1 MNVLGLISGGKDSIQ
16 NLCYCHKN
24 GHTIIALAHLI
35 PYEYQNETDS
45 FMYQSAGFELV
56 PSIARCMEKPLIQ
69 HEIKRKAIKLDLAY
83 TYDPNDE
90 VEDLFELIHKAK
102 TQFPSI
108 NAVSCGAIKSTYQKK
123 RLEHVCERLNL
134 DILTYLWDRDEKEI
148 LQGMINDG
156 VEAILVKIASY
167 GLKKEH
173 VGKSIKEMYE
183 YLKMINEKYGL
194 NICGEGGEYETATLD
209 CPLFKHKIIIEDY
222 EIIQHTD
229 DLVSPVFLFKPLKW
243 KLEKK

>member
-1 MNVLGLISGGKDSIQ
+1 
-16 NLCYCHKN
+16 
-24 GHTIIALAHLI
+24 
-35 PYEYQNETDS
+35 
-45 FMYQSAGFELV
+45 MYQSAGFELV

-167 GLKKEH
+167 GEIN
-173 VGKSIKEMYE
+173 IK
-183 YLKMINEKYGL
+183 I
-194 NICGEGGEYETATLD
+194 
-209 CPLFKHKIIIEDY
+209 
-222 EIIQHTD
+222 
-229 DLVSPVFLFKPLKW
+229 
-243 KLEKK
+243 